1 MTAECQTLLRK
12 SLDDVCRLQKRQL
25 AGFILLFFSEIG
37 CILWLGRISEIHP
50 LDIPKMVVAAMFF
63 VLVSMVYVAMAL
75 AWLLSCMTKKVLS
88 AIKLA
93 SKT

>member
-1 MTAECQTLLRK
+1 MCQTLLRK